1 MIDMTQ
7 ERTEPAPDVGFDGQ
21 RLREAPLLMRRSRSD
36 RYIAGVCGGFAAYV
50 RIDPVVVRVVLAA
63 LSLTGAGLVLYL
75 AAWVLVPEE
84 GSDRAL
90 VGGSGGRADDARRI
104 GWALAAILAL
114 GALLSAGP
122 WFDVWFPWPLVALAV
137 IGWLWFAR
145 DRSPALSTSATQYA
159 AQPPVP
165 PHSTSSSPHSASTAQ
180 AATDSA
186 TSSQASSAQS
196 TTTGQ
201 PMYTSPAGPHIPAPP
216 AAGGAAPRRPRP
228 RRGDTSLALLTCG
241 MSLVALGVLWSI
253 DRAGNEVEVPAYLAA
268 LLAVVGVGLLIGS
281 VVGNGRW
288 LLPLVVLLA
297 PALWLSSQVTVWSA
311 GEIVRT
317 PRSAAELASTYELG
331 AGRIDLDLTRID
343 DLDALDGRTVDID
356 ITAGEVVVLVPD
368 GVDLTV
374 TASQTVGELTV
385 LDRRAEGFNN
395 DLTVTEPDTADP
407 NVHVLINAVAGDL
420 EVSRP

>member
-7 ERTEPAPDVGFDGQ
+7 ERTEPAPEVGFDGQ
-21 RLREAPLLMRRSRSD
+21 RLRAAPLLMRRSRSD

-50 RIDPVVVRVVLAA
+50 RIDPVVVRVVTAA
-63 LSLTGAGLVLYL
+63 LSITGAGLVLYL
-75 AAWVLVPEE
+75 AAWLLVPEE

-122 WFDVWFPWPLVALAV
+122 WFDVWFPWPLVALAL

-145 DRSPALSTSATQYA
+145 DRSPALSTSASPSPSTPQF
-159 AQPPVP
+159 
-165 PHSTSSSPHSASTAQ
+165 TSSSSHPASPAQ
-180 AATDSA
+180 AAAYAA
-186 TSSQASSAQS
+186 TSSEPASAES

-201 PMYTSPAGPHIPAPP
+201 PMYPSPSGPHIPAPT

-241 MSLVALGVLWSI
+241 MALVALGVLWSV
-253 DRAGNEVEVPAYLAA
+253 DRAGSEVEVPAYLAA
-268 LLAVVGVGLLIGS
+268 ILAVVGVGLLVGS

-288 LLPLVVLLA
+288 LLPLAVILA

-317 PRSAAELASTYELG
+317 PRTAAELASTYELG

-356 ITAGEVVVLVPD
+356 ITAGEVVVLVPEE
-368 GVDLTV
+368 VDLTV

-385 LDRRAEGFNN
+385 LDRREEGFNN
-395 DLTVTEPDTADP
+395 DLTLTEPDTARP
-407 NVHVLINAVAGDL
+407 NVHVVINAAAGDL